1 MVKQQLLDKLR
12 PMSDAERQLFY
23 QRSLPAYLNMY
34 HHRKQLLQLKQ
45 QMEARQQLAA
55 EASQPV
61 AAAGDAGDA
70 SWQSVG
76 ACVFS
81 GLQFI

>member
-12 PMSDAERQLFY
+12 PMSEAERQLFY

-55 EASQPV
+55 
-61 AAAGDAGDA
+61 AADAGGA